1 MNMNPTRD
9 QLFDVIELMMN
20 RLDSLEIE
28 QKKQKEF
35 SVQIKK
41 RDLEL
46 NNFINDIMDVIE
58 NMEYVEDNTLQDKVT
73 KYASL
78 RTKVLDSID
87 KKELDESEYDLLDH
101 SVGES

>member
-41 RDLEL
+41 E
-46 NNFINDIMDVIE
+46 F
-58 NMEYVEDNTLQDKVT
+58 
-73 KYASL
+73 
-78 RTKVLDSID
+78 
-87 KKELDESEYDLLDH
+87 
-101 SVGES
+101 

>member
-35 SVQIKK
+35 SVQMKK
-41 RDLEL
+41 KVLEL

-58 NMEYVEDNTLQDKVT
+58 KED
-73 KYASL
+73 
-78 RTKVLDSID
+78 
-87 KKELDESEYDLLDH
+87 KELLKNKWGRCETYYVPSYLILNH
-101 SVGES
+101 LP